1 MKTGP
6 AVGAPNHPHEN
17 RSATGYLINLFMA
30 AVSAGRRGYDVAPT
44 ARSIPALGNAP
55 DILIWC
61 FRSQRAELWSRER
74 QSPDWRIAK
83 RQSGDWR
90 SRVSTGGTFNAGR
103 EPCRRPNV

>member
-44 ARSIPALGNAP
+44 ARSILALGNAP
-55 DILIWC
+55 DILNLVFSFSKGGAVVPGTPISRLANC
-61 FRSQRAELWSRER
+61 ETPIGRLAFPGFYRRHIQRWKGAMPS
-74 QSPDWRIAK
+74 SK
-83 RQSGDWR
+83 
-90 SRVSTGGTFNAGR
+90 
-103 EPCRRPNV
+103 C